1 MANILIAEDNALV
14 RSALADMLE
23 HAGHQVA
30 QACDGKEALDAL
42 ETAPADL
49 VVMDIF
55 MPVMDGI
62 ELIRHIRK
70 AWPDQKVL
78 ALSGG
83 GARLGA
89 DIATTMVSD
98 LGANVV
104 MQKPVDNDSLLG
116 NINALLAG

>member
-23 HAGHQVA
+23 HAGHTVV
-30 QACDGKEALDAL
+30 QACDGKEALAAL
-42 ETAPADL
+42 EAAPADL

-62 ELIRHIRK
+62 ELIGHIRK
-70 AWPDQKVL
+70 AWPGQKVL

-89 DIATTMVSD
+89 DTTIAMMSD
-98 LGANVV
+98 LGADAV
-104 MQKPVDNDSLLG
+104 MQKPVDNDKLLRS
-116 NINALLAG
+116 IDALLAG